1 MPITTRA
8 QLIIPEI
15 LQDAIRGEFQ
25 KVVALNGTGAAVVS
39 PTLPGGLRGGD
50 TVKVPYFGVLGELED
65 VNEGTPLTP
74 QQLTMTS
81 ETATVRRSGRAFEI
95 TTWAQLAAAYAD
107 PYAEAAR
114 QLREAVTRRIDQA
127 LIDAALT
134 TDLFVDV
141 YSASNPRT
149 IDYDVVVNARM
160 AWGDEQ
166 GDIALLVV
174 HSKVFGDLLKLKDS
188 TGRPLVN
195 TDATGAELPRFAG
208 VPVRVSDRL
217 PVSNDTPPK
226 YTSLLV
232 KRAALAA
239 WYNGEPEVQT
249 DRDILADTQIAAVH
263 VYWVAHRYSRLPGG
277 TRTGVVRIVT
287 N

>member
-65 VNEGTPLTP
+65 VAEGAPLTP

-95 TTWAQLAAAYAD
+95 TAWAQMAAAYAD

-127 LIDAALT
+127 LIDAAVT
-134 TDLFVDV
+134 TDLVVDV
-141 YSASNPRT
+141 YSATTPKT
-149 IDYDVVVNARM
+149 LDYDTVVNARLQ
-160 AWGDEQ
+160 WGDEQ

-174 HSKVFGDLLKLKDS
+174 HSKVFGDLLKLKDT

-195 TDATGAELPRFAG
+195 TDATGVELPRFAG
-208 VPVRVSDRL
+208 IPVRVSDRL
-217 PVSNDTPPK
+217 PVSADNPPK
-226 YTSLLV
+226 YTSLIV

-249 DRDILADTQIAAVH
+249 DKDILADTQIAAVH

-277 TRTGVVRIVT
+277 TRTGVVKIVT